1 MRGEFSA
8 HPTREHSPIMSPII
22 VVRAASAN
30 ADLVNGNVSPPGRLN
45 TGCGTWCSICFVSAS
60 SSFFSSWCLGGG
72 LILLNRV
79 AERLKVRRSGDRALG
94 GVPKDVLGP
103 ARTFLRSKGYT
114 LESVGRWRRRVGAA
128 SRVPG
133 NIVVWVVNFRQQPRS
148 VGRSVGRA
156 KPTSIQ
162 HQQKLFYK

>member
-8 HPTREHSPIMSPII
+8 HPTREHSPIMRPII

-45 TGCGTWCSICFVSAS
+45 TGCGTWCSTCFVSAS
-60 SSFFSSWCLGGG
+60 SSSLSSWCRGGG

-79 AERLKVRRSGDRALG
+79 AERLKLRRSGDCPLD

-114 LESVGRWRRRVGAA
+114 LESVGRWRRRVGAT
-128 SRVPG
+128 SRVPD
-133 NIVVWVVNFRQQPRS
+133 NIVVWAINLGQQLRS
-148 VGRSVGRA
+148 VGRSVDRA
-156 KPTSIQ
+156 KPTSVR
-162 HQQKLFYK
+162 H